1 MSNFVTLSCPSCGG
15 KLQVTNDLER
25 FACGYCGSEHIVRRS
40 GGTVSLEPVLEKLD
54 QLKSGVDRTASELA
68 IQRLRN
74 DIRAL
79 KSEHVIIGAEL
90 FDKFTPLKVVILLSL
105 GGVISL
111 VVVAV
116 AIGFSVESLLLTL
129 LGVAFFAVSYM
140 AGKGNRYRRNR
151 TSVRFAQINAE
162 LSQKQTALRD
172 HENLVDM

>member
-74 DIRAL
+74 DINALRSVRA
-79 KSEHVIIGAEL
+79 SIGAEL
-90 FDKFTPLKVVILLSL
+90 SDRFTPLTVVILLSL
-105 GGVISL
+105 GGLLSL
-111 VVVAV
+111 VVAV
-116 AIGFSVESLLLTL
+116 TIDFSAESLVLALLSIAL
-129 LGVAFFAVSYM
+129 FAVSYM
-140 AGKGNRYRRNR
+140 AGKGASYRRNR
-151 TSVRFAQINAE
+151 TAVRFAQINAE
-162 LSQKQTALRD
+162 LSRKQKALKN